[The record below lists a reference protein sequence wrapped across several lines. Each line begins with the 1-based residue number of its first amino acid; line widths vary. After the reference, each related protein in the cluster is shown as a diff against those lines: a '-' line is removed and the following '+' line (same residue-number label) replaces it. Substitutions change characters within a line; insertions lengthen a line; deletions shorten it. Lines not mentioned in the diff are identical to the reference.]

1 MSALREFRWMLE
13 EWLADAGFVAFLLL
27 LPGAVFMAWREWVR
41 EKRRRRRENQK
52 ALHQSFKRAKALD
65 SSSSH
70 HRR

>member
-1 MSALREFRWMLE
+1 MTIRELREWFD
-13 EWLADAGFVAFLLL
+13 DAGFVAFLLL
-27 LPGAVFMAWREWVR
+27 LPGVIFMAWREWIL

-65 SSSSH
+65 SSSTQ